1 MNVFYLS
8 KLRRLS
14 CVQKDTGDIWMYN
27 QLVVVVVVAFS
38 INRVAY
44 GESKSQYPF
53 IDWFDS
59 RFLRHISFIEQS
71 IRFAFGITFFV
82 PSELNGVRRFAANER
97 KKYENEKQIHS
108 LV

>member
-1 MNVFYLS
+1 
-8 KLRRLS
+8 
-14 CVQKDTGDIWMYN
+14 MYN